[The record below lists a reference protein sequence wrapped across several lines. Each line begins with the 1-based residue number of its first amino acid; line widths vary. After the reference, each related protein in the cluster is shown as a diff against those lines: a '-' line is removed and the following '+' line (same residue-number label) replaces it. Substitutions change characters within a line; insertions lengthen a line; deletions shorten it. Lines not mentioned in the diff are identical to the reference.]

1 MNRSDLIAN
10 EVHQAAAYRREAK
23 RRTKNPRLA
32 ARLLEFAEAS
42 DRRAEEFRTGPLF
55 GPGDAA

>member
-10 EVHQAAAYRREAK
+10 EQAQAAAYRREAK

-32 ARLLEFAEAS
+32 ARLIEFAEAS
-42 DRRAEEFRTGPLF
+42 ERRAEEFRAGPLF
-55 GPGDAA
+55 GPGSDA